1 MKASI
6 LDLRYKMKQ
15 VLQALDKNEKVTILY
30 HGKEKGII
38 IPAGRKNKIHVKD
51 HPFFAMNKK
60 ERKSVKTQM
69 EELRGSRYNDL

>member
-15 VLQALDKNEKVTILY
+15 VLKALERNERVTILY

-38 IPAGRKNKIHVKD
+38 IPRRNEKKIHIKD

-60 ERKSVKTQM
+60 EEKSVEKQM
-69 EELRGSRYNDL
+69 EELRGSRYDAL